1 LAEAASRAY
10 LLWGDDALS
19 RDEVVQSFRARMRS
33 RPGGELNLIEF
44 FAPDVSAAE
53 VIAAC
58 DTAPFLSDRRLVV
71 VHHLFGWR
79 PRTST
84 RRAEADDGKGA
95 SQLKAERERLLAYLP
110 ELAPQTTLVLVE
122 GNLAPAL
129 REQIAGQLP
138 RGRSDVRGFAAPQGS
153 ALERWLVARARK
165 HGGEL
170 GPRVPGLLREHGP
183 RSLEALDREVAK
195 LVAYAG
201 GEPVGVDA
209 LEALLPG
216 AELVVFDL
224 LDALAEG
231 RAGDALSAL
240 RRLYDQGQRPEE
252 LSPQIIALYRRLL
265 ICRLA
270 MAERLDPAE
279 VQRVHGVRLIDK
291 LRAQARG
298 LPGERIEQGLAALLA
313 FDRKLKR
320 SEVEPESG
328 LELLVAELAAIPG

>member
-19 RDEVVQSFRARMRS
+19 RDEVVQSFRTRMRS

-71 VHHLFGWR
+71 VPHLFGWR
-79 PRTST
+79 PQTSA
-84 RRAEADDGKGA
+84 RRVEADGKGA
-95 SQLKAERERLLAYLP
+95 AKLKAERERLLAYLP

-138 RGRSDVRGFAAPQGS
+138 RSRSDVRGFAAPQGA
-153 ALERWLVARARK
+153 ALERWLMSRARK

-195 LVAYAG
+195 LVAYAD

-270 MAERLDPAE
+270 TAERLDPAE

-298 LPGERIEQGLAALLA
+298 LPGEQIEQGLAALLA

-328 LELLVAELAAIPG
+328 LELLVAELAALPG